1 VRFGRGASVAGSGC
15 YVLRV
20 LLAHPTCLSVE
31 GSIGCVTDEELVLLA
46 RQGDTGA
53 FDELVIRHQ
62 AAVYRAALA
71 ALRVPEDA
79 EDVAQ
84 EAFAR
89 AWSTLERFRGEASFK
104 TWLLTIAWHRA
115 INRRR
120 MRMNWLRRTAPLTGS
135 LVLVAS
141 SGAPDEDLR
150 SGELRAQIGRA
161 IEMLTPKLRDA
172 LLLARSGEYS
182 YEEIGTMLRIPEG
195 TVKWRV
201 SEARRK
207 VKQRLAELGYVHED

>member
-1 VRFGRGASVAGSGC
+1 M
-15 YVLRV
+15 
-20 LLAHPTCLSVE
+20 LLTDPTCLSVE

-71 ALRVPEDA
+71 ALRMPEDA

-84 EAFAR
+84 EAFAS

-120 MRMNWLRRTAPLTGS
+120 MRMNWWRRTAPLTGS
-135 LVLVAS
+135 LILVAS
-141 SGAPDEDLR
+141 SDAPDEDLR
-150 SGELRAQIGRA
+150 SGELRAHIGRA
-161 IEMLTPKLRDA
+161 IEALTPKLRDA
-172 LLLARSGEYS
+172 LLLAQSGEYS
-182 YEEIGTMLRIPEG
+182 YEEIGAMLRIPEG

-207 VKQRLAELGYVHED
+207 VRQRLAVLGYVHE